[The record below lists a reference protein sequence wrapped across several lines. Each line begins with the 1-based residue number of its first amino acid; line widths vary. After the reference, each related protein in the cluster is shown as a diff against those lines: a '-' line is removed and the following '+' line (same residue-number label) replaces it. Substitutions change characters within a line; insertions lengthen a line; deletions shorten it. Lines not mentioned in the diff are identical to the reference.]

1 MDGLSRQAAIERWAV
16 LASLAL
22 VVALAWLYLWRAGAA
37 GMAAMDGMDMPGMA
51 PASAT
56 PAIALT
62 ITMWAV
68 MMTGMMLPSAAP
80 TIVFYGALVRK
91 HAERGNVLPAVW
103 IFTSGYL
110 AVWAAFSLAAALL
123 QAALEQTMLLTP
135 ALASASPGLSAAV
148 LIAAGLY
155 QWSPVKQ
162 RCLQKCRD
170 PIEFFAMHWHA
181 GQSGALRMGA
191 RHGLYCL
198 GCCWMLMLLLFVAG
212 VMNLLWVAVIA
223 AFVFIEKILPAHRY
237 TSRFAGL
244 ALLAAGAILPFTA

>member
-1 MDGLSRQAAIERWAV
+1 VGGVSRQAAIERRAV

-37 GMAAMDGMDMPGMA
+37 GMPAMDGMDMPGMA
-51 PASAT
+51 PASTA
-56 PAIALT
+56 PGIALT

-80 TIVFYGALVRK
+80 TLVFYGALVRK
-91 HAERGNVLPAVW
+91 NAERGNVLPTVW
-103 IFTSGYL
+103 IFASGYL

-123 QAALEQTMLLTP
+123 QAALERGMLLTP
-135 ALASASPGLSAAV
+135 ALASASPGLSAAA

-162 RCLQKCRD
+162 RCLHKCRN
-170 PIEFFAMHWHA
+170 PVEFFAMHWRA
-181 GQSGALRMGA
+181 GASGALRMGA
-191 RHGLYCL
+191 QHGLYCL
-198 GCCWMLMLLLFVAG
+198 GCCWVLMLLLFVAG
-212 VMNLLWVAVIA
+212 VMNLLWVALIA
-223 AFVFIEKILPAHRY
+223 AFVFVEKILPAHRY